1 MTDVSDVFAAYGRA
15 AYYSQLLEY
24 DLISIWMLDSI
35 TQGVSVTRGD
45 LVKFQGDW
53 SQKTLG
59 KLLHPLKQSPLLPAD
74 LKQFLEIVRK
84 TRNTLAHDFF
94 LTVGTDLQTP
104 NGRETAI
111 AELHQMTNVLM
122 NAQTLF
128 RNVLAEYGRDFG
140 VDYDEIIRQLLKE
153 NAEQGC

>member
-1 MTDVSDVFAAYGRA
+1 
-15 AYYSQLLEY
+15 
-24 DLISIWMLDSI
+24 
-35 TQGVSVTRGD
+35 
-45 LVKFQGDW
+45 
-53 SQKTLG
+53 
-59 KLLHPLKQSPLLPAD
+59 LLPAD